1 MKKDVLGLIVKRDD
15 GSEEVNYDDPS
26 FPSYIYDGWIKPN
39 VTWEKVPHFHED
51 VEIVTVKTGKMAYCV
66 NGKVINL
73 YAGDTIFVNANQ
85 IHYSMAVD
93 NETATYVIFVV
104 HPSILYSSVAVEM
117 KAILPIINNPNLP
130 YLRFRNINENTK
142 DIYEIVVSLP
152 DIRRDPFQITKKLF
166 EIWEIILFQ
175 STTFGML
182 EEDMQADMHTKAFKS
197 MMFYIQQQY
206 HNPITLDDIS
216 LSGKVS
222 KSLCNRIF
230 HTYVG
235 GSPVKYLVDF
245 RLRKVAE
252 YLRTTTLSLSEIAQ
266 KTGFNGTSY
275 MAEMFRKTFGIAP
288 TAYRKNPAALEQ
300 IFLAGSNPDARL

>member
-1 MKKDVLGLIVKRDD
+1 MKKEVIGLIVKRED
-15 GSEEVNYDDPS
+15 GSEEVNYDDPN

-51 VEIVTVKTGKMAYCV
+51 VEIVTVKTGKMAYSV

-104 HPSILYSSVAVEM
+104 NPAILNASVAVEM
-117 KAILPIINNPNLP
+117 KAVLPIINNPNLS
-130 YLRFRNINENTK
+130 YLRFRNINENTQ
-142 DIYEIVVSLP
+142 EIHKIMLSLP
-152 DIRRDPFQITKKLF
+152 DVRRDPFRITKKLF
-166 EIWEIILFQ
+166 EIWEIILLQ
-175 STTFGML
+175 TTTFGIL
-182 EEDMQADMHTKAFKS
+182 DEDMQADMHTRAFKA

-216 LSGKVS
+216 LSGNVS

-230 HTYVG
+230 HKYVG

-252 YLRTTTLSLSEIAQ
+252 YLRTTTLSLSEISR

-275 MAEMFRKTFGIAP
+275 MAEMFKKAFGVSP
-288 TAYRKNPAALEQ
+288 TAYRKTPPA
-300 IFLAGSNPDARL
+300 